1 MDNQGN
7 DYDLLLGNHEL
18 EGDWGNSGFTKSG
31 APVEFLVELQWK
43 LRRSSGRIS
52 SGAPVDVRIRGL
64 SEDPLRS
71 GAVVREL
78 GKLA

>member
-1 MDNQGN
+1 MDNWGN
-7 DYDLLLGNHEL
+7 DYDLLLHNQEL
-18 EGDWGNSGFTKSG
+18 EGVGGIGDLQR
-31 APVEFLVELQWK
+31 AELVEFSVELRWK

-52 SGAPVDVRIRGL
+52 GGAPVDVRTRGL

-71 GAVVREL
+71 GAAVREL